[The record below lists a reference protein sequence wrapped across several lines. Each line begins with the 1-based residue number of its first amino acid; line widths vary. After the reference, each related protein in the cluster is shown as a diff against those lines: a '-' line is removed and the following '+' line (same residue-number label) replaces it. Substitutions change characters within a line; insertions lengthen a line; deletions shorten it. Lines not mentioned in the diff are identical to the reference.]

1 MTLFDG
7 LAVVLV
13 MVGLKLPSSDKLLQ
27 PEQGVLKNMDGAT
40 LFKRVQH
47 VYKNNIKLRQ
57 LRRFI
62 FFVLRRQEQ
71 PQRRLETR
79 YVTIRGIPDESSTN
93 CIANVLKI
101 YIFRKMPCVPH
112 ERKSIKE
119 VLHSN

>member
-13 MVGLKLPSSDKLLQ
+13 IVGLKLPSSDKLLQ

-47 VYKNNIKLRQ
+47 VYKNNIKLRL

-62 FFVLRRQEQ
+62 FL
-71 PQRRLETR
+71 L
-79 YVTIRGIPDESSTN
+79 
-93 CIANVLKI
+93 
-101 YIFRKMPCVPH
+101 
-112 ERKSIKE
+112 
-119 VLHSN
+119 